1 MFPITDM
8 RGRII
13 AFGGRALEK
22 DVPAKYLNS
31 PETTLFHKGSNLY
44 NGAAA
49 RKATHE
55 GGKLIVVEGYV
66 DVVMM
71 AMAGFGGAV
80 APLGTALTEDQ
91 LGILWK
97 MSEEPILCFD
107 GDNAGRKAAYRA
119 VDLALPHLAPGRSL
133 VFAALPDGQDPDDLV
148 RSGGAAAVN
157 DVLAG
162 ARPLADMLWAR
173 ETENGNFDTPER
185 RAGLEA
191 RLNQVTAVIANEAV
205 RKYYRQDFEARTRQ
219 LFAPSL
225 PARGEQ
231 RFAPRYDSR
240 GSGGRGGFG
249 RDRRGAGRGG
259 PMPMFS
265 PPSAALTASS
275 IVRGYRSS
283 FPPREALILL
293 AVVNHPWLFEDH
305 SEELASLEFLYP
317 DADRLR
323 RGILDAASGHDHDTA
338 SLRAA
343 IDKRNLG
350 TVLARAESATQV
362 ADWPARPEAAPEDV
376 RQWWQHVVTLHRK
389 SRTLNKELREA
400 EQALA
405 ADPSEG
411 HLAWLRDV
419 QERLTALEGTEAT
432 IDGFGALSGRRK
444 TGV

>member
-1 MFPITDM
+1 
-8 RGRII
+8 
-13 AFGGRALEK
+13 
-22 DVPAKYLNS
+22 
-31 PETTLFHKGSNLY
+31 
-44 NGAAA
+44 
-49 RKATHE
+49 
-55 GGKLIVVEGYV
+55 
-66 DVVMM
+66 
-71 AMAGFGGAV
+71 
-80 APLGTALTEDQ
+80 
-91 LGILWK
+91 
-97 MSEEPILCFD
+97 
-107 GDNAGRKAAYRA
+107 
-119 VDLALPHLAPGRSL
+119 
-133 VFAALPDGQDPDDLV
+133 
-148 RSGGAAAVN
+148 
-157 DVLAG
+157 
-162 ARPLADMLWAR
+162 MLWAR
-173 ETENGNFDTPER
+173 ETEGGNFETPER

-191 RLNQVTAVIANEAV
+191 RLNQVTAAIANEAV
-205 RKYYRQDFEARTRQ
+205 RKYYRQDFETRTRQ
-219 LFAPSL
+219 LFAPLSS
-225 PARGEQ
+225 ARGEQ

-240 GSGGRGGFG
+240 GGGRSGFG

-259 PMPMFS
+259 LMPMFS

-293 AVVNHPWLFEDH
+293 AVVNHPWLLEDH
-305 SEELASLEFLYP
+305 SEELAGLEFLYP

-350 TVLARAESATQV
+350 AVLARAESATQV

-405 ADPSEG
+405 ADPSEE
-411 HLAWLRDV
+411 HLGWLRDV
-419 QERLTALEGTEAT
+419 QERLAALEGTEAT

-444 TGV
+444 AGV